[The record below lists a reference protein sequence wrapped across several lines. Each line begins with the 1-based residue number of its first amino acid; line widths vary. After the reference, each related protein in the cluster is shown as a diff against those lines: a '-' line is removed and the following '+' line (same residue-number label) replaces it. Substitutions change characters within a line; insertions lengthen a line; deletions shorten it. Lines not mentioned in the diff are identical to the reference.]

1 MADGRQAAEEEDHN
15 VEQGAEEEAR
25 NQTSARDSG
34 RIREGWSGSCEAAA
48 AGPLLGG
55 SGRGARRP
63 PEAATGAGEGGGRRT
78 QPARLTATAAAAI
91 SRRAGKGSA
100 LKQIRPR
107 KA

>member
-15 VEQGAEEEAR
+15 AEQGAEEEAR

-55 SGRGARRP
+55 FGRGARRP

-91 SRRAGKGSA
+91 SRHA
-100 LKQIRPR
+100 
-107 KA
+107 

>member
-1 MADGRQAAEEEDHN
+1 MKGGDQEEMTSKNGGAHLRFRSSGRTAMADGRQAAEEEDHN
-15 VEQGAEEEAR
+15 VEQDAEEEAR

-63 PEAATGAGEGGGRRT
+63 PEAATGAGEVGGRRT
-78 QPARLTATAAAAI
+78 
-91 SRRAGKGSA
+91 
-100 LKQIRPR
+100 
-107 KA
+107 